1 MADNDWTISR
11 IQELIPEGRENAVN
25 LAYLANILH
34 ISERTVK
41 KYISE
46 IRICGTPIIGDQHG
60 YYKPADRSELEWYYH
75 IFRKRGL
82 TALRSIS
89 SARRKLQELPGQ
101 MSISEVGNEDEGE
114 EQKENIFPDIQK

>member
-1 MADNDWTISR
+1 MAEADRTINR
-11 IQELIPEGRENAVN
+11 ILELIPKGRENAVN

-89 SARRKLQELPGQ
+89 SARRKLQEVPGQ
-101 MSISEVGNEDEGE
+101 LSVDEAESEASE
-114 EQKENIFPDIQK
+114 